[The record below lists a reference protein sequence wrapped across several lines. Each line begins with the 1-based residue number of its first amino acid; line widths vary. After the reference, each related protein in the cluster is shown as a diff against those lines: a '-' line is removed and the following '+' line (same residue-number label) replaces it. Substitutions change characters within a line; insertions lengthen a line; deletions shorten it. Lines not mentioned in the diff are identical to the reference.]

1 MTGSSATPA
10 LSVAMSVYNAER
22 FLDEAIRSIR
32 DQSHGDFEF
41 LILNDGSV
49 DDSRAIIDRHAA
61 QDDRII
67 AIHRENRGLVASLN
81 QLLDLARAPIV
92 ARMDADDIA
101 HPDRFAR
108 QLAFLADHP
117 DYGVIGSWTTDIDEN
132 GGFLSAR
139 WCRPPRD
146 PPRVPRIGEW
156 RPSAVP
162 LPRPRSDWPR
172 CARSAA
178 ITAHSAIAR
187 ITTSGCAWPGI
198 TRLGSLPER
207 LLQYRHTP
215 EQVSSRH
222 AVEQQTGAAIAYLAF
237 RERQAGRPD
246 PTATL
251 TRLPPIAELD
261 ALFGRAGVAE
271 EVRARVAPNLLY
283 SETALSSE
291 GYALLLDHVREG
303 GRTRGLWRTVARL
316 AKLGHPARAARLAAT
331 LAVR

>member
-1 MTGSSATPA
+1 
-10 LSVAMSVYNAER
+10 MSVYNAER

-32 DQSHGDFEF
+32 DQTHTDFEF

-49 DDSRAIIDRHAA
+49 DASGAIVDRHAA
-61 QDDRII
+61 QDRRIV

-81 QLLDLARAPIV
+81 ELLDRARSQIV

-101 HPDRFAR
+101 HPERLAR
-108 QLAFLADHP
+108 QLAFLIDHP
-117 DYGVIGSWTTDIDEN
+117 EYGVIGSWTSDIDEN
-132 GGFLSAR
+132 GCPYPLCGPDHPIKHEEFLESVNGGPLL
-139 WCRPPRD
+139 CH
-146 PPRVPRIGEW
+146 
-156 RPSAVP
+156 PSATFRLDLVRAVGGYHGAFRHCEDYD
-162 LPRPRSDWPR
+162 LWLRL
-172 CARSAA
+172 A
-178 ITAHSAIAR
+178 
-187 ITTSGCAWPGI
+187 GV

-237 RERQAGRPD
+237 RERQAGRTD
-246 PTATL
+246 PTANL
-251 TRLPPIAELD
+251 TRLPPIAGLD
-261 ALFGRAGVAE
+261 ALFGRAGMAE

-283 SETALSSE
+283 SKAALSSD
-291 GYALLLDHVREG
+291 GYGLLLDHVREG

-331 LAVR
+331 LALR